1 MNVDV
6 IDLKILKAL
15 QRDGRIS
22 NLKLAET
29 VCLSPSACLRRVGL
43 LEESGIIR
51 GYTAQLDAGMLGLEV
66 EAFVMITMRR
76 DADRWHEQFAAALQ
90 HLDEVIGSYVVT
102 GEANY
107 LLRVRT
113 RNLKHYSD
121 FVLEKIYKI
130 PGVLDIRSYMVLQTM
145 RENAVI
151 GEPPASTK
159 G

>member
-1 MNVDV
+1 MNLDV

-22 NLKLAET
+22 NLKLAEQ
-29 VCLSPSACLRRVGL
+29 VCLSPSACLRRVGM
-43 LEESGIIR
+43 LEEGGIIR
-51 GYTAQLDAGMLGLEV
+51 GYTAQLDAGLLGLEV

-76 DADRWHEQFAAALQ
+76 DVDRWHEQFVAALGD
-90 HLDEVIGSYVVT
+90 LDEVIGSHVVT

-121 FVLEKIYKI
+121 FVLEKLYKM
-130 PGVLDIRSYMVLQTM
+130 PGVLDIRSYMVLQTISDS
-145 RENAVI
+145 AFI
-151 GEPPASTK
+151 GEQSLGAK
-159 G
+159 R

>member
-1 MNVDV
+1 MNLDA
-6 IDLKILKAL
+6 IDLTILQAL

-22 NLKLAET
+22 NLKLAEK
-29 VCLSPSACLRRVGL
+29 VCLSPSACLRRVGM
-43 LEESGIIR
+43 LEESGVIK

-66 EAFVMITMRR
+66 EAFVMVTMRR
-76 DADRWHEQFAAALQ
+76 DLDSWHEQFVAALRDT
-90 HLDEVIGSYVVT
+90 DEIIGSYVVT

-121 FVLEKIYKI
+121 FVLEKLYKM
-130 PGVLDIRSYMVLQTM
+130 PGVLDIRSYMVLQTIG
-145 RENAVI
+145 ESGVI
-151 GEPPASTK
+151 GAP